1 MTFFEKVENNAILSL
16 KFYKISKLKSDF
28 FQILQKKSPM
38 FQNSANLFVLKFK
51 CAKFQGKKNSRKND
65 LWSSGNLNKNFRFS
79 NFRSEFFLIF
89 QKKRQK
95 TRKFHTFI
103 YREPHLSQFWAK
115 SEKLF
120 SGRASGR
127 WLIIN
132 FVESPCP
139 LRSLTTTINS
149 AKVYVTTTFPNY
161 DD

>member
-1 MTFFEKVENNAILSL
+1 MTFFEKVENNAISNL
-16 KFYKISKLKSDF
+16 KFYKISNLKSDF

-120 SGRASGR
+120 SGRAGGGSLSLAALALCLGKGR
-127 WLIIN
+127 
-132 FVESPCP
+132 
-139 LRSLTTTINS
+139 RS
-149 AKVYVTTTFPNY
+149 
-161 DD
+161 